1 MIMNTE
7 TKDITR
13 YCGLMENVKS
23 RFELIRR
30 ILAEGTFFKSNEFA
44 YECVSVQFRKVLES
58 IAFASLCANKDKYSE
73 VHANFA
79 KHWRAKAL
87 LEDLERV
94 HPNFYPV
101 PLKPPIVN
109 ADGTKHFDR
118 IDNGFLTRED
128 FVLLYDKCSEVI
140 HTRNPFS
147 QKEPRIDF
155 VCSVEEWLN
164 RIKILLQLHMMQL
177 ADVNE
182 IWVVSM
188 HEPSDGKVH
197 AYIACSQTG

>member
-1 MIMNTE
+1 MNAE
-7 TKDITR
+7 TNDITR
-13 YCGLMENVKS
+13 YCGLMENIKM

-30 ILAEGTFFKSNEFA
+30 ILAEGTFFASNEFA
-44 YECVSVQFRKVLES
+44 YECVSVQLRKLLES

-94 HPNFYPV
+94 HPKFYPV
-101 PLKPPIVN
+101 PIRPPITQ

-118 IDNGFLTRED
+118 IDDGFLTRKD
-128 FVLLYDKCSEVI
+128 FVFLYDKCSEVI
-140 HTRNPFS
+140 HTRNPYSS
-147 QKEPRIDF
+147 QELRIDF

-164 RIKILLQLHMMQL
+164 KIQILLKLHMVQL
-177 ADVNE
+177 VDINVL
-182 IWVVSM
+182 WLVSM
-188 HEPSDGKVH
+188 HEPSDGKVR
-197 AYIACSQTG
+197 AYTACSQTD